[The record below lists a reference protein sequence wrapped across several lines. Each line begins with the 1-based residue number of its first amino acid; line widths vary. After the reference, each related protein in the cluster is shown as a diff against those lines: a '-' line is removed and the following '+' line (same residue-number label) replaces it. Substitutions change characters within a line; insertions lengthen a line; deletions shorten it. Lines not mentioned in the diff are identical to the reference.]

1 MENQETPKKSRF
13 KSISVDSTKYKTHL
27 TPKYNLRKKWDKP
40 NDNLIT
46 SFIPGTIIKVFVKE
60 GQQVKK
66 GEKILIFEA
75 MKMKNRVYA
84 MKNGTIKN
92 VNVKVGDLVPRGK
105 VLIEL
110 D

>member
-13 KSISVDSTKYKTHL
+13 KSINVDSTKYKTHL
-27 TPKYNLRKKWDKP
+27 TKKYNLRKKWYKP

-66 GEKILIFEA
+66 GEKIIIFEA

-92 VNVKVGDLVPRGK
+92 VNVKVGDMIPRGK
-105 VLIEL
+105 VMIEL